1 VGGAPDRQTHHGTAI
16 AVGGSAALIIGP
28 SGAGKSDLA
37 LRCLALAPTALIPA
51 GAQLVA
57 DDRVLITL
65 ADGRLR
71 VAPPETIAGQLEVR
85 GVGIIEV
92 PHARSAELVLIAEL
106 AALEAIDRLPDPP
119 LRRDF
124 LGVSLPVVQ
133 IAAFTA
139 SAPAKLLLALAGAA
153 VQRTGDDGAR

>member
-1 VGGAPDRQTHHGTAI
+1 MGDAPDRQTHHGTAI
-16 AVGGSAALIIGP
+16 AVDGSAALIIGP

-37 LRCLALAPTALIPA
+37 LRCLALAPTPLIPA
-51 GAQLVA
+51 AAQLVA

-71 VAPPETIAGQLEVR
+71 VSPPETIAGRLEVR
-85 GVGIIEV
+85 GVGIVTV
-92 PHARSAELVLIAEL
+92 PYARSAELVLIAEL
-106 AALEAIDRLPDPP
+106 AAPQAIDRLPDPP

-139 SAPAKLLLALAGAA
+139 SAPLKLLLALAGAA
-153 VQRTGDDGAR
+153 GQSAGDNEAR